1 MYIINKGI
9 ATLDYC
15 GNIYLVSE
23 WMRLVIT
30 LYNKYVA

>member
-1 MYIINKGI
+1 MYILNIGVAI
-9 ATLDYC
+9 LDYC

-23 WMRLVIT
+23 WMRLVTT